1 MQSYPDPTT
10 LTGASYWSS
19 SCKLALPKN
28 ALQLWNFF
36 KRNLVFM
43 FEPYTYINQAWN
55 IKHVFS
61 TSFMRTAIKTINFL
75 IPFLTSLGQSTLQLY
90 ISRRFHLQFP
100 VSWESWG
107 ANDWNISRLAASSKL
122 KVVEVWR
129 SYPLLPVTWH
139 FLKQQVR
146 ASLFFFS
153 LPKAPTFHAKI
164 FEPWNK
170 RTRQK
175 VPTCLLPPENTT
187 GSENSNK
194 ISIRNGDVSGR
205 DIFRGL
211 TAKGYGSALWL
222 DEMLICWPLYAW
234 SISWNQMKIH
244 KKDIWHIW
252 LIRCWQWGF
261 LVVFCLYQMHEQ
273 CSNLKVFTHFNSCDF
288 LRNLITPRKTSA
300 WNLKIPPK
308 GKGETSSPPIFG
320 FKMFVWSLTNRPW
333 KVTGTH

>member
-28 ALQLWNFF
+28 SLQLWNFF

-146 ASLFFFS
+146 ASLFFFLS
-153 LPKAPTFHAKI
+153 PKSSNISRENFWAL
-164 FEPWNK
+164 E
-170 RTRQK
+170 QK
-175 VPTCLLPPENTT
+175 NT
-187 GSENSNK
+187 SKSAY
-194 ISIRNGDVSGR
+194 V
-205 DIFRGL
+205 L
-211 TAKGYGSALWL
+211 TS
-222 DEMLICWPLYAW
+222 
-234 SISWNQMKIH
+234 
-244 KKDIWHIW
+244 
-252 LIRCWQWGF
+252 
-261 LVVFCLYQMHEQ
+261 
-273 CSNLKVFTHFNSCDF
+273 
-288 LRNLITPRKTSA
+288 PRKHDRIRK
-300 WNLKIPPK
+300 LQQD
-308 GKGETSSPPIFG
+308 F
-320 FKMFVWSLTNRPW
+320 
-333 KVTGTH
+333 H